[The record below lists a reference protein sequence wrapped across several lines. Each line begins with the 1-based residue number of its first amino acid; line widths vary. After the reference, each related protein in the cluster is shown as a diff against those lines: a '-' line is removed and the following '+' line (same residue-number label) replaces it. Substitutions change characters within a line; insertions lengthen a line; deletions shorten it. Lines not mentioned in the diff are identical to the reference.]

1 MDASEFK
8 SVFMPYQP
16 KLYRTAYAILRNA
29 QDAEDI
35 VQEAYLRLWN
45 RREDMDSAICKEAY
59 CVSMVKNLCVDFILW
74 QSFFQ

>member
-35 VQEAYLRLWN
+35 VQEAYLRL
-45 RREDMDSAICKEAY
+45 
-59 CVSMVKNLCVDFILW
+59 
-74 QSFFQ
+74 